1 MKRTKT
7 IILVVLA
14 VLAVI
19 IMLQNTQTMETR
31 ILFITISMPRALLLF
46 VTLMVGFGLGILV
59 ALTGFKRR

>member
-7 IILVVLA
+7 IVLVVLA

-19 IMLQNTQTMETR
+19 IMLQNTQMMETR

-59 ALTGFKRR
+59 ALTSFRRK

>member
-7 IILVVLA
+7 IAFLVLA

-19 IMLQNTQTMETR
+19 ILLQNTQTMETR
-31 ILFITISMPRALLLF
+31 ILFVTISMPRALLLF